1 LQRDAGLST
10 VLVTHDATEAAH
22 LADEVVVIADGRV
35 LQAGRLADVFT
46 APASMEVAGLVG
58 YRNRGTGRV
67 AAPGRVAV
75 GTVVLDADTAGM
87 APGDAVH
94 WAVRSEHVALTVPEG
109 DRRGS
114 GSGVE
119 GVVVDAFGLGTTV
132 STVVDLGG
140 GAEIELIDPG
150 GDVVAPGTRCRIV
163 VAPGALHL
171 WAAGSPAD
179 ASPGDGGPG
188 DGGRALSGS
197 VPGPL
202 Q

>member
-1 LQRDAGLST
+1 
-10 VLVTHDATEAAH
+10 
-22 LADEVVVIADGRV
+22 
-35 LQAGRLADVFT
+35 
-46 APASMEVAGLVG
+46 
-58 YRNRGTGRV
+58 
-67 AAPGRVAV
+67 
-75 GTVVLDADTAGM
+75 
-87 APGDAVH
+87 
-94 WAVRSEHVALTVPEG
+94 VRSEHVALTVPED